1 MSTVWVL
8 WEQEWCVRFGNLNS
22 DPVHAI
28 PDNVVVWYLFDGSD
42 SGNHWTTVVNI
53 LEQYSPDS
61 FSVNSLK
68 EIQHN
73 FKSFFRIVGKNF
85 QNGRY
90 KISVLGGWKYKKI
103 QDGCHSQATHAESL
117 LLNGS

>member
-68 EIQHN
+68 EIQHH
-73 FKSFFRIVGKNF
+73 FKNPSFGSWGRISKTVGIKT
-85 QNGRY
+85 
-90 KISVLGGWKYKKI
+90 LCWE
-103 QDGCHSQATHAESL
+103 DGNIKRSKMAAILRPHTQKVFC
-117 LLNGS
+117 

>member
-68 EIQHN
+68 EIQHH
-73 FKSFFRIVGKNF
+73 FKSFLIIGSWGRISRTVGINTLKME
-85 QNGRY
+85 
-90 KISVLGGWKYKKI
+90 I
-103 QDGCHSQATHAESL
+103 
-117 LLNGS
+117 